1 MNKKNKKILYN
12 IDKIYKI
19 ISIKTVNKN
28 NKLKQK
34 VYNLLIFQTTK
45 IYRKRENQNLI
56 LKI

>member
-34 VYNLLIFQTTK
+34 VYNLLIF
-45 IYRKRENQNLI
+45 
-56 LKI
+56 

>member
-34 VYNLLIFQTTK
+34 VYNLLIFQTIK